1 MMEYGIH
8 AFTIEDA
15 ALLVARMDSNRS
27 GKVNFKEFK
36 VNAVVGIAV
45 VVVAVVIPC
54 CCFCSCSH
62 C

>member
-36 VNAVVGIAV
+36 NSFLPVLNDL
-45 VVVAVVIPC
+45 P
-54 CCFCSCSH
+54 
-62 C
+62 